1 MPDLTP
7 AEQATL
13 DASGVTPGP
22 GSQLA
27 DSVDRS
33 PMPIPPAL
41 DDDGVDLSMLS
52 AEDLRAR
59 ILARERDMK
68 FRVDAL
74 KHEVMTVGED
84 LNVGGRP
91 AMDIVREDPV
101 RAVAV
106 AAGGGLLVGIVLG
119 IVSRLRH
126 RPEPDHGLEAVQV
139 RLAHLIDDAARRVAR
154 GTSAEEALRATT
166 RGLPVYAQP
175 ASPGKTATAQASS
188 SIRQAVDMAVK
199 SAVGFAIKAS
209 TDQLTRKLTGK
220 SDTLQAVAEAPTRS

>member
-22 GSQLA
+22 GSPLA
-27 DSVDRS
+27 DAVDRS

-68 FRVDAL
+68 FRIDAL
-74 KHEVMTVGED
+74 KHEVVTVGED

-91 AMDIVREDPV
+91 VMDIVRQDPV

-106 AAGGGLLVGIVLG
+106 AVGSGLLVGLVLG
-119 IVSRLRH
+119 VVSRRRH

-154 GTSAEEALRATT
+154 GTSAEDALRATT
-166 RGLPVYAQP
+166 RDLPVYTP
-175 ASPGKTATAQASS
+175 SASAGKTAQAQASS
-188 SIRQAVDMAVK
+188 SVRQAVDMAVK
-199 SAVGFAIKAS
+199 SAVGFALKAA

-220 SDTLQAVAEAPTRS
+220 SDTVAAVAEAPDRS